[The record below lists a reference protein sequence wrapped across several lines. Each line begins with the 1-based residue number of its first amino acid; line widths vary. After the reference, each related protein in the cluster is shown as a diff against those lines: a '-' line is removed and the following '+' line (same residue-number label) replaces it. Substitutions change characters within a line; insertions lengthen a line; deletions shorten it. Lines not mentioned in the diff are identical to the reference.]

1 MPSVPKNLRE
11 FKEPVLNARNILHET
26 GNMATAIA
34 ALKEVMTESSA
45 RKALMYETFRYT
57 ALIPEGHPLK
67 AEFRAHDAARQRR
80 LYATKKH
87 RGYIIERDGGRCRH
101 CHKEVSGRNATLD
114 HIDPDGPN
122 EPENLQLLCRSCN
135 SRKHRHTNQKAN
147 EILSDQQKREANRWK
162 VREPVWTMIENAQTC
177 SELEAAE
184 NKYLDLPD
192 DHWWLDIDFFS
203 ERAKELPDYVGSVYH
218 WAEQKFKEHQEV
230 LRAADEIYAA
240 EEQEHGTI

>member
-1 MPSVPKNLRE
+1 MPGVPKNLIE
-11 FKEPVLNARNILHET
+11 FKEPVLNARTILYET
-26 GNMATAIA
+26 SNVATAIV
-34 ALKEVMTESSA
+34 ALKEVMNESSA

-57 ALIPEGHPLK
+57 PMIPEGHPLK
-67 AEFRAHDAARQRR
+67 AEFRAYDAARQRR

-87 RGYIIERDGGRCRH
+87 RGYIIERDGGQCRH

-135 SRKHRHTNQKAN
+135 SRKHRHTNQRAT
-147 EILSDQQKREANRWK
+147 EILADQQQREADRWK
-162 VREPVWTMIENAQTC
+162 VREPVWTMIENAQSC

-184 NKYLDLPD
+184 NKYRELPNG
-192 DHWWLDIDFFS
+192 HLWLDIGFFF

-218 WAEQKFKEHQEV
+218 WAEQKSKEHQEF
-230 LRAADEIYAA
+230 LRVADEIYAA
-240 EEQEHGTI
+240 EDQEHGTI